1 MAQAAHRAPTATPD
15 APTALLDGAEALFA
29 RQGFAAT
36 TIKQIGAEA
45 GVNPALIY
53 YYFPDKARLYHAVLE
68 RRLGNFARRALTD
81 LPPDLPPL
89 QAVRRLLL
97 GYAQMLRDAPHLP
110 RLLARELADHE
121 AAHALPIIKE
131 VAAGV
136 FRRLCDL
143 IRAGQRGGEI
153 RADLEPRFAAVSTI
167 AQVAWFYVAAPA
179 VSRLLGYEGSVP
191 RKDKDRFAEHA
202 AQFALA
208 ALTPG
213 KSTRPTLRRHRVR
226 Q

>member
-1 MAQAAHRAPTATPD
+1 MTKPAPPAPD

-68 RRLGNFARRALTD
+68 RRLGGFARRGLTD
-81 LPPDLPPL
+81 LPPDLTPL
-89 QAVRRLLL
+89 AAVRFFLLA
-97 GYAQMLRDAPHLP
+97 YARMLRDAPLLP

-121 AAHALPIIKE
+121 AAHALPIIRE

-143 IRAGQRGGEI
+143 IRAGQRMGEI
-153 RADLEPRFAAVSTI
+153 RADLEPRYAAISTI
-167 AQVAWFYVAAPA
+167 AQVAWFYVATPA
-179 VSRLLGYEGSVP
+179 VSRLLGHEGHVP
-191 RKDKDRFAEHA
+191 LKEQDRFAEHA
-202 AQFALA
+202 ADYAMAALA
-208 ALTPG
+208 PARTV
-213 KSTRPTLRRHRVR
+213 RPASRKRRVR
-226 Q
+226 A